1 MIMKAFTFH
10 NLAASLEDTPPGF
23 GVTVNYE
30 ILEGLIETL
39 ISDGLPA
46 DLQGELEALAAEHN
60 CEFADWGSQR
70 FVQFTK
76 KRRTE

>member
-10 NLAASLEDTPPGF
+10 SLAASLEDTPPGF

-30 ILEGLIETL
+30 ILEGLVENL
-39 ISDGLPA
+39 IDGDLPA
-46 DLQGELEALAAEHN
+46 DLKGELETLAEQHN
-60 CEFADWGSQR
+60 CILTDWAEQR

-76 KRRTE
+76 KRRGL

>member
-10 NLAASLEDTPPGF
+10 SLAASLEDTPPGF

-30 ILEGLIETL
+30 ILEGLVENL
-39 ISDGLPA
+39 IGDELPA
-46 DLQGELEALAAEHN
+46 DLKGELEALASQHN
-60 CEFADWGSQR
+60 CTFDDRGELR

-76 KRRTE
+76 KRRDQ

>member
-10 NLAASLEDTPPGF
+10 SLAASLEDTPPGF

-30 ILEGLIETL
+30 ILEGLVENL
-39 ISDGLPA
+39 IDGGLPA
-46 DLQGELEALAAEHN
+46 DLKGELQALADQNSCTFEDWNEH
-60 CEFADWGSQR
+60 R

-76 KRRTE
+76 KRRGQ

>member
-10 NLAASLEDTPPGF
+10 SLAASLEDTPPGF

-30 ILEGLIETL
+30 ILEGLVENL
-39 ISDGLPA
+39 IDSKLPA
-46 DLQGELEALAAEHN
+46 GLKSELEALAEEHD
-60 CEFADWGSQR
+60 CAFEDWGEHR

-76 KRRTE
+76 KRRHP

>member
-10 NLAASLEDTPPGF
+10 SLAASLEDTPPGF

-30 ILEGLIETL
+30 ILEGLVENL
-39 ISDGLPA
+39 IDGDLPA
-46 DLQGELEALAAEHN
+46 DLKGELEALAEQHN
-60 CEFADWGSQR
+60 CILTDWAEQR

-76 KRRTE
+76 KRRGQ

>member
-10 NLAASLEDTPPGF
+10 SLAASLEDTPPGF

-30 ILEGLIETL
+30 ILEGLVENL
-39 ISDGLPA
+39 IDSKLPA
-46 DLQGELEALAAEHN
+46 DLRSELEALAEEHD
-60 CEFADWGSQR
+60 CAFEDWGEHR

-76 KRRTE
+76 KRRHP